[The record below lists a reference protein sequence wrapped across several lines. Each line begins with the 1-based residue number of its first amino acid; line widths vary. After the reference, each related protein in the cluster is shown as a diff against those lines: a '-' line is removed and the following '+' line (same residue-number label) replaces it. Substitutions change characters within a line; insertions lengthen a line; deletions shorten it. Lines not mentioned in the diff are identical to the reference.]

1 VKTNTSEAT
10 AALEQLRLAA
20 IKHQFDFLSCDE
32 LPELA
37 VKALQ
42 AGLDSQ
48 SLRLLA
54 GELRP
59 TWADCE
65 PLFERALHDLG
76 IHYQPRPEAGFAL
89 ALHYARGIASGDLAP
104 YQGARRIWL
113 DVANEFIN
121 NPTIWDELRIFV
133 CLVSDLDECPAERVN
148 IEQEIRDQAKKLL
161 GRHANK
167 TT

>member
-1 VKTNTSEAT
+1 
-10 AALEQLRLAA
+10 LAA
-20 IKHQFDFLSCDE
+20 IKHQFDFLSCNE

-42 AGLDSQ
+42 AGFDSQ

-59 TWADCE
+59 AWADCE

-76 IHYQPRPEAGFAL
+76 IQYQPRPEAGFAL
-89 ALHYARGIASGDLAP
+89 ALHYARGIASGELDP

-121 NPTIWDELRIFV
+121 NPTIWDELRVFV
-133 CLVSDLDECPAERVN
+133 HLASDWIEIPAQRTDIER
-148 IEQEIRDQAKKLL
+148 EIRDEAKKLVD
-161 GRHANK
+161 RHAKANV
-167 TT
+167 